1 MSLPRITA
9 EGGLVRDPELRF
21 VSSDRVVANFT
32 IACKDRVPDGQGGF
46 KDGDPCF
53 LRVAVWGKAAEH
65 IAESARQGDL
75 VMVSGRLVQKEYETA
90 AGEKRSSME
99 CVADTVGIALT
110 FGVAKTG
117 RAGGT
122 GVQRSS
128 APAEDDPW
136 AKHPTTDEPPF

>member
-9 EGGLVRDPELRF
+9 EGGLVRDPDLRF
-21 VSSDRVVANFT
+21 TSGGKSVANFT
-32 IACKDRVPDGQGGF
+32 IACKDRVPDGQGGY

-75 VMVSGRLVQKEYETA
+75 VMVTGRLVQKEYETA

-110 FGVAKTG
+110 FGIAKTE
-117 RAGGT
+117 RAAG
-122 GVQRSS
+122 SS
-128 APAEDDPW
+128 TTRTTAPSEDDPW
-136 AKHPTTDEPPF
+136 GKPASHDEPPF